1 MLVPF
6 RLVEPPNSLRPIAFH
21 QRTARLSL
29 VCSTTR
35 AWLLPI
41 LYNTVHLESRRDAAS
56 FLLGL
61 GIRVEVVLDDKTSTD
76 LAAGFG
82 GIGLGPEGYG
92 YVTRDQDLGVLTF
105 AASERS
111 SANDKQLTQ
120 TQDDSYTS
128 ALPRAHCP
136 SRTSVSCLFLIP
148 PKSLTLCL

>member
-1 MLVPF
+1 MVRCVRLLGPARIFELTSSTSACHALVTL
-6 RLVEPPNSLRPIAFH
+6 RLVEPPNSPHPIAFH

-61 GIRVEVVLDDKTSTD
+61 GIRVEVVIDDKTSTD

-82 GIGLGPEGYG
+82 EIGLGPGG
-92 YVTRDQDLGVLTF
+92 LGFVTRDQEMGLLT
-105 AASERS
+105 SIS
-111 SANDKQLTQ
+111 GLSWL
-120 TQDDSYTS
+120 S
-128 ALPRAHCP
+128 
-136 SRTSVSCLFLIP
+136 
-148 PKSLTLCL
+148 